1 MKQLETAQTTYS
13 ICSDMYLVL
22 PHAGLVTT
30 MVTSEQFDRL
40 QEIAAEL
47 ELNITEQ
54 PEPPLD
60 IQIDTEGDIE
70 TAKKGLDDL
79 YNLL

>member
-1 MKQLETAQTTYS
+1 
-13 ICSDMYLVL
+13 
-22 PHAGLVTT
+22 
-30 MVTSEQFDRL
+30 MVTPEEVDRL
-40 QEIAAEL
+40 QDIAGEL

-60 IQIDTEGDIE
+60 IEIDMEGDME
-70 TAKKGLDDL
+70 VAKKGLDDL

>member
-1 MKQLETAQTTYS
+1 
-13 ICSDMYLVL
+13 MYLVL

-30 MVTSEQFDRL
+30 MVTLEQLERL

-60 IQIDTEGDIE
+60 IQVDTEGDIE

>member
-1 MKQLETAQTTYS
+1 
-13 ICSDMYLVL
+13 
-22 PHAGLVTT
+22 
-30 MVTSEQFDRL
+30 MVTPEQVQRL
-40 QEIAAEL
+40 KDIAGEL
-47 ELNITEQ
+47 ELNLVEQ

-60 IQIDTEGDIE
+60 IEIDMKGDME

>member
-1 MKQLETAQTTYS
+1 
-13 ICSDMYLVL
+13 
-22 PHAGLVTT
+22 
-30 MVTSEQFDRL
+30 MVGPEQVERL
-40 QEIAAEL
+40 KEIAAEL
-47 ELNITEQ
+47 ELNIIEQ

-60 IQIDTEGDIE
+60 IDIDMEGDME